1 MKVGILKGISTCK
14 KAMKKRAKTKHYT
27 IDRKKRKLYF
37 RKKYGSLK
45 RDRVKAVV
53 EWAAEILVVCILAW
67 MLVSFFGQ
75 RVSNAGDSMS
85 PVLKNGDI
93 VLINRIV
100 YDARKPKRGEIIAF
114 RPNGNENAH
123 YCIKRVVGLPG
134 ETVQIKDG
142 KIYIDGKKQKED
154 IYTSGL
160 DFAGIAEEPIELGE
174 TEYFVL
180 GDNSA
185 GSDDSRLADI
195 GNVKREDI
203 GGKVWFVTSIGKNFG
218 FVK

>member
-1 MKVGILKGISTCK
+1 
-14 KAMKKRAKTKHYT
+14 MKKRAKKKSYT
-27 IDRKKRKLYF
+27 IDRKKWKLYF
-37 RKKYGSLK
+37 RKKCRSLK
-45 RDRVKAVV
+45 TEKVKTAI
-53 EWAAEILVVCILAW
+53 EWGTEIIVVCILAW

-85 PVLKNGDI
+85 PVLKNGDV

-142 KIYIDGKKQKED
+142 KIYIDGKVQKKNV
-154 IYTSGL
+154 YTSDL
-160 DFAGIAEEPIELGE
+160 DFAGIAEKKLTLGE

-203 GGKVWFVTSIGKNFG
+203 GGKVWFVTNIGKNFG

>member
-1 MKVGILKGISTCK
+1 
-14 KAMKKRAKTKHYT
+14 MKKRAKKKSYT
-27 IDRKKRKLYF
+27 IDRKKWKLYF
-37 RKKYGSLK
+37 RKKCRSLK
-45 RDRVKAVV
+45 TEKVKTAI
-53 EWAAEILVVCILAW
+53 EWGTEIIVVCILAW

-85 PVLKNGDI
+85 PVLRNGDV

-142 KIYIDGKKQKED
+142 KVYIDGKVQKKN
-154 IYTSGL
+154 IYTSDL
-160 DFAGIAEEPIELGE
+160 DFAGIAEKKLTLGE

-203 GGKVWFVTSIGKNFG
+203 GGKVWFVTNIGTNFG

>member
-1 MKVGILKGISTCK
+1 
-14 KAMKKRAKTKHYT
+14 MKKRAKKKSYT
-27 IDRKKRKLYF
+27 IDRKKWKLYF
-37 RKKYGSLK
+37 RKKCRSLK
-45 RDRVKAVV
+45 TEKVKTAI
-53 EWAAEILVVCILAW
+53 EWGTEIIVVCILAW

-85 PVLKNGDI
+85 PVLKNGDV

-100 YDARKPKRGEIIAF
+100 YDARKPRRGEIIAF

-142 KIYIDGKKQKED
+142 KIYIDGKVQKKNV
-154 IYTSGL
+154 YTSDL
-160 DFAGIAEEPIELGE
+160 DFAGIAEKKLTLGE

-203 GGKVWFVTSIGKNFG
+203 GGKVWFVTNIGKNFG